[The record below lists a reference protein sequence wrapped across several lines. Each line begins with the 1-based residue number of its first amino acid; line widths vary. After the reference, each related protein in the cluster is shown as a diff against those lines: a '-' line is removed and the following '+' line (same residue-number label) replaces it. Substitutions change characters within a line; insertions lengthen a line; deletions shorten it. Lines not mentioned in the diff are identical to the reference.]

1 MIIDTIAP
9 PDTWNHE
16 LRLSDAEIREY
27 FPLMPINDSRDDGP
41 EVDLCPGY
49 MTCIIFGGMLYV
61 QDPRIDQIE
70 IYPISDGFI
79 TADGKTYTV
88 DEFASQR
95 DHAFENYL
103 NFLSVACIMFV
114 VGLGLGGFWLYKK
127 LTKPAQWRRV
137 EDDGSVVG
145 EVNAFDQDD
154 VYDYL
159 LSERAKEELLAIS
172 AAQMSAQGQQEW
184 NDKYRAGLERAAHEL
199 GISINSRH
207 IEERAR
213 VADHARSSGYLPEPI
228 GSSEYLVSKPV
239 PHKWGGAGRD
249 LIPGTDKRIIPPDLK
264 IQALYGLTRGII
276 DGTVTTVDGV
286 DVIMP
291 KKK

>member
-9 PDTWNHE
+9 PDRWNHE
-16 LRLSDAEIREY
+16 LRLSDVEIREY
-27 FPLMPINDSRDDGP
+27 FPLTPINDSRDDGP

-49 MTCIIFGGMLYV
+49 MTCIIFDGKLYV

-103 NFLSVACIMFV
+103 NFLSVTLCMSAA
-114 VGLGLGGFWLYKK
+114 GLGLGGFWLYKK

-137 EDDGSVVG
+137 EERGSVAR
-145 EVNAFDQDD
+145 EVDTDMD
-154 VYDYL
+154 TYDAL
-159 LSERAKEELLAIS
+159 LAERAREEALARS
-172 AAQMSAQGQQEW
+172 AAQRSAHDQQVW
-184 NDKYRAGLERAAHEL
+184 NDKYSAGLVRASKEL
-199 GISINSRH
+199 GLSINSRD
-207 IEERAR
+207 IEVRAR
-213 VADHARSSGYLPEPI
+213 VAGHARSSGYLPEPI
-228 GSSEYLVSKPV
+228 GSSEYLVSEPL
-239 PHKWGGAGRD
+239 PHKWGGPGRD
-249 LIPGTDKRIIPPDLK
+249 FIPGTKKPIIPADFK
-264 IQALYGLTRGII
+264 TQALYGLTGGIS
-276 DGTVTTVDGV
+276 DGTVTTVNDV
-286 DVIMP
+286 DVITP